1 MTTPGQKTPATSELP
16 EARNAQVH
24 VLFTGYAG
32 DRVAGTIS
40 FIRDGHAR
48 IVVDP
53 GMVPNTRAILDP
65 LAALGESYGSITDVI
80 LTHHHPDHT
89 LHAGL
94 FPNARVHDF
103 WAIYQGDIWKSRDA
117 EGAQVS
123 PSVRLLKTPGHSPQ
137 DITILAGTPEGI
149 VAFTH
154 LWWTPTGPAEDPRAT
169 DMAQVHAGRERVLR
183 LANQIVPGHG
193 APFTPGP
200 ETPR

>member
-1 MTTPGQKTPATSELP
+1 MSGQGHAAHDQGDLP
-16 EARNAQVH
+16 EARNAEVH
-24 VLFTGYAG
+24 ILFTGYAG
-32 DRVAGTIS
+32 ARVAGTIS
-40 FIRDGHAR
+40 FIRDGNFR
-48 IVVDP
+48 VVVDP

-65 LAALGESYGSITDVI
+65 LAVLGESYGSVTDVI

-94 FPNARVHDF
+94 FPNARIHDF
-103 WAIYQGDIWKSRDA
+103 WAIYQDDLWKSRPA

-123 PSVRLLKTPGHSPQ
+123 PSIRLIATPGHSPQ

-154 LWWTPTGPAEDPRAT
+154 LWWTADGPADDPRAS

-183 LANQIVPGHG
+183 LAARIVPGHG
-193 APFTPGP
+193 APFTPGL